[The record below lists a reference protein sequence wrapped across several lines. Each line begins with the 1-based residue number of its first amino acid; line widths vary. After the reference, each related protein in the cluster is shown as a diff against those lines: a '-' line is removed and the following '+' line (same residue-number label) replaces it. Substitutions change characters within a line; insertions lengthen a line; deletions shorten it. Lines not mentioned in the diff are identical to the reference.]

1 MERKSKSQIVQII
14 VIIVL
19 SVLLVVS
26 LGLGATFA
34 WFSNQNSASATMT
47 MGGKIIIKLQDS
59 DSRSATFVEE
69 RGLIPG
75 MNVTSDVNIMISQS
89 NTPCFVRAKFDIEVD
104 PKDDTFELSNNS
116 KNQIIETFNEGILKM
131 INDTGNIYFESI
143 KFNTLEQNY
152 GDGYGQII
160 NSGAKWYLYDG
171 WFYLVAIDQDED
183 AIAEDPANA
192 ELVNVSTY
200 NASTVLTFVKGNF
213 NLPGL
218 EWGND
223 LKDCNITFDITAQAV
238 QIFQKKHDGEERPI
252 YHNEPIDVALQVFGE
267 ALDPR
272 IEFYSNGG
280 EGTIPTMIVP
290 DEDLGLVVGDMVEL
304 PGADLVKD
312 GLSFICWNTREDGN
326 GTNYYAGDKIR
337 LSAARKRLYA
347 VYGTPPA
354 DPGS

>member
-34 WFSNQNSASATMT
+34 WFSNQNGATATMT

-59 DSRSATFVEE
+59 ESRSATFVEE

-75 MNVTSDVNIMISQS
+75 MNVTSDVNIMVSQS
-89 NTPCFVRAKFDIEVD
+89 NTPCFLRAKFDITVD

-116 KNQIIETFNEGILKM
+116 KQQIIDTFNEGILKM
-131 INDTGNIYFESI
+131 INDTGNLYFESVR
-143 KFNTLEQNY
+143 FNTLTQSY
-152 GDGYGQII
+152 GDGYGEII
-160 NSGAKWYLYDG
+160 NKGAQWYLYDG
-171 WFYLVAIDQDED
+171 WFYLIGLDQDED
-183 AIAEDPANA
+183 ALAESPANA
-192 ELVNVSTY
+192 QLVNISTA

-238 QIFQKKHDGEERPI
+238 QIFQKKHEGEERPV
-252 YHNEPIDVALQVFGE
+252 YHNETIDVALQVFGE

-272 IEFYSNGG
+272 IEFYANGG
-280 EGTIPTMIVP
+280 EGTLPSVIVP
-290 DEDLGLVVGDMVEL
+290 DEENGPVVGDMVEL
-304 PGADLVKD
+304 PSAELTKD
-312 GLSFICWNTREDGN
+312 GLQFICWNTREDGN
-326 GTNYYAGDKIR
+326 GTNYYAGEKIR
-337 LSAARKRLYA
+337 LSSARKRLYA
-347 VYGTPPA
+347 VYGTPTAEPTE
-354 DPGS
+354 